1 MTFWKRNILPE
12 EDAKVVCSALQ
23 DVLVALIDLGLQGKQ
38 AHWNLYGP
46 DFQSL
51 HEKLDAIVETAR
63 MSSDE
68 VAERMNQL
76 GIAPDGRRNAVAESS
91 PLENYPAGFQPV
103 PEALNL
109 VGDRLHTAVETVR
122 TARKTVAD
130 PDPMTE
136 DLLIAISQQLEEHLW
151 MIQAQ
156 EHNVAGGKP
165 SKLP

>member
-12 EDAKVVCSALQ
+12 ADAQTVCSALQ
-23 DVLVALIDLGLQGKQ
+23 EVLVSLIDLGLQGKQ
-38 AHWNLYGP
+38 AHWNLFGP
-46 DFQSL
+46 NFQSL

-63 MSSDE
+63 LTSDE

-76 GIAPDGRRNAVAESS
+76 GIAPDGRRNTVAESS
-91 PLENYPAGFQPV
+91 PLANYSSDFEPV
-103 PEALNL
+103 PQALHL
-109 VGDRLHTAVETVR
+109 IGDRLHTAVETIR

-136 DLLIAISQQLEEHLW
+136 DLLIAVSQQVEEHLW
-151 MIQAQ
+151 MIQAM
-156 EHNVAGGKP
+156 EHEVGAGEP